1 MKFLCYLSKSWL
13 FLRKVINK
21 NEPQWPMVTKSG
33 NMVKDKICQILP
45 GFKPATPRATG
56 EHFTTVLPKKTKTN
70 IICIVCKK
78 MIKLIKILYNLF
90 FLNKTINFLSF
101 FSFHS
106 PKKNNSTIPQCAA
119 NRSTQQTWINKYI
132 SKWDRYSKPWVIKD
146 ISISHPNTLSTG
158 FM

>member
-1 MKFLCYLSKSWL
+1 MKFQCFLSKSWL

-33 NMVKDKICQILP
+33 NIVKDKICQILP
-45 GFKPATPRATG
+45 GFKPATLQEQRVSTSPLCYPTRLQQT
-56 EHFTTVLPKKTKTN
+56 L
-70 IICIVCKK
+70 CIVCKK

-146 ISISHPNTLSTG
+146 ISISHPNTLFTG